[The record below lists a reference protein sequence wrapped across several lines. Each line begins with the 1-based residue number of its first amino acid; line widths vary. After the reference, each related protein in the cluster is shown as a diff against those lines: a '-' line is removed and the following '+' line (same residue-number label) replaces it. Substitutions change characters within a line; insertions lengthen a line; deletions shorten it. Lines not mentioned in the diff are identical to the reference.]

1 MTEGIDTIT
10 RPVLEVSDLKVRF
23 PASRDWLGRPTS
35 HVHAVNGVTLEVRG
49 GRSLGIVGE
58 SGCGKSTLA
67 QAIIGLAPYEQ
78 GRVTIDGQDLQAT
91 QGKQK
96 RDLRQKMQ
104 IVFQD
109 PQSSLDRRLPVWR
122 LISEPLHIRGGHSN
136 AELHAKAEQLAAA
149 VGLRPEH
156 LDRLPH
162 EFSGGQRQR
171 IAIARAISTD
181 PDLMVLDEPT
191 SALDVSVQAQIVN
204 LLLKLQRERGLTYLL
219 ISHDVAL
226 VRHFCDD
233 VAVMYLG
240 QIVES
245 GPADEVLGN
254 PRHPYLKRFWP
265 QLRVSQAPCRP
276 LPRCG
281 SGSFQTTA
289 NCRPVASTGN
299 DAPRLLLA
307 ARHRRFSTASAMA
320 RARRGVIWPRVET
333 QTSAIGRSAFRP
345 HGRRMAVR

>member
-1 MTEGIDTIT
+1 MLERADAAVQ
-10 RPVLEVSDLKVRF
+10 PVLEVTDLHVRF
-23 PASRDWLGRPTS
+23 PGSRNWLGRTTS
-35 HVHAVNGVTLEVRG
+35 YVHAVNGVSLSVRPG
-49 GRSLGIVGE
+49 KSLGIVGE

-67 QAIIGLAPYEQ
+67 QAIIGLVDYSQGKIAIDSQDFQTVQ
-78 GRVTIDGQDLQAT
+78 GR
-91 QGKQK
+91 QK
-96 RDLRQKMQ
+96 RELRQKMQ

-122 LISEPLHIRGGHSN
+122 LISEPLHIRGGYSK
-136 AELHAKAEQLAAA
+136 AELHAKAEELAVS

-191 SALDVSVQAQIVN
+191 SALDVSVQAQIIN
-204 LLLKLQRERGLTYLL
+204 LLLKLQRERGLAYLM

-240 QIVES
+240 EIVET
-245 GPADEVLGN
+245 GPAEDVLNN
-254 PRHPYLKRFWP
+254 PRHPYT
-265 QLRVSQAPCRP
+265 
-276 LPRCG
+276 
-281 SGSFQTTA
+281 QT
-289 NCRPVASTGN
+289 
-299 DAPRLLLA
+299 LLA
-307 ARHRRFSTASAMA
+307 AVPSFANPLPTIAEVRLGELPNNRRLPSSCFYMQRCGKVAA
-320 RARRGVIWPRVET
+320 GCE
-333 QTSAIGRSAFRP
+333 
-345 HGRRMAVR
+345 VRQALLPVDAGPSQVRCHLAQG

>member
-1 MTEGIDTIT
+1 MTEGFDTIVP
-10 RPVLEVSDLKVRF
+10 PVLAVSDLTVRF
-23 PASRDWLGRPTS
+23 PASRDWLGRATS
-35 HVHAVNGVTLEVRG
+35 HVHAVNGVSLQVRG
-49 GRSLGIVGE
+49 GGSLGIVGE

-67 QAIIGLAPYEQ
+67 QAIIGLAPYEK
-78 GRVTIDGQDLQAT
+78 GSVAIDGQDFQAA
-91 QGKQK
+91 QGRQK

-136 AELHAKAEQLAAA
+136 AELHAKAEQLAVA

-171 IAIARAISTD
+171 IAIARAMSTD
-181 PDLMVLDEPT
+181 PGLMVLDEPT

-245 GPADEVLGN
+245 GPADAVLGN
-254 PRHPYLKRFWP
+254 PRHPYTQTL
-265 QLRVSQAPCRP
+265 LASAPSFKTP
-276 LPRCG
+276 LPTLAELRIGELPNNRKLPTGCFYRERCG
-281 SGSFQTTA
+281 KA
-289 NCRPVASTGN
+289 VTGCE
-299 DAPRLLLA
+299 APQVLQRLGDGARQARCHLA
-307 ARHRRFSTASAMA
+307 Q
-320 RARRGVIWPRVET
+320 G
-333 QTSAIGRSAFRP
+333 
-345 HGRRMAVR
+345 

>member
-1 MTEGIDTIT
+1 MLERAEMIVH
-10 RPVLEVSDLKVRF
+10 PVLEVTELHVRF
-23 PASRDWLGRPTS
+23 PASRNWLGRATS
-35 HVHAVNGVTLEVRG
+35 HVHAVNGVSLSVRPG
-49 GRSLGIVGE
+49 KSLGIVGE
-58 SGCGKSTLA
+58 SGCGKTTLA
-67 QAIIGLAPYEQ
+67 QAIIGLVDYNEGKVAIDNQDFKAAQ
-78 GRVTIDGQDLQAT
+78 GR
-91 QGKQK
+91 QK

-122 LISEPLHIRGGHSN
+122 LITEPLHIRGGLSKT
-136 AELHAKAEQLAAA
+136 ELHARAAELAVA

-191 SALDVSVQAQIVN
+191 SALDVSVQAQIIN
-204 LLLKLQRERGLTYLL
+204 LLLKLQRERGLTYLM

-240 QIVES
+240 EIVES
-245 GPADEVLGN
+245 GPSEEVLRD
-254 PRHPYLKRFWP
+254 PQHPYT
-265 QLRVSQAPCRP
+265 
-276 LPRCG
+276 
-281 SGSFQTTA
+281 QT
-289 NCRPVASTGN
+289 
-299 DAPRLLLA
+299 LLA
-307 ARHRRFSTASAMA
+307 AVPSFASPLPEIAEVRLGELPNNRRLPTGCFYKQRCAKAVAGCEA
-320 RARRGVIWPRVET
+320 RQALLPVDAGLH
-333 QTSAIGRSAFRP
+333 Q
-345 HGRRMAVR
+345 VRCHVAKR

>member
-1 MTEGIDTIT
+1 MIAGVETMA
-10 RPVLEVSDLKVRF
+10 RPVLEVSDLHVRF

-35 HVHAVNGVTLEVRG
+35 HVHAVNGVTLRVRAG
-49 GRSLGIVGE
+49 KSLGIVGE

-78 GRVTIDGQDLQAT
+78 GRVAIDGQDFQAA
-91 QGKQK
+91 QGREK
-96 RDLRQKMQ
+96 RQLRQKMQ

-109 PQSSLDRRLPVWR
+109 PQASLDRRLPVWR
-122 LISEPLHIRGGHSN
+122 LISEPLHIRGGHSK

-191 SALDVSVQAQIVN
+191 SALDVSVQAQIIN

-245 GPADEVLGN
+245 GPADEVLRH
-254 PRHPYLKRFWP
+254 PRHPYT
-265 QLRVSQAPCRP
+265 
-276 LPRCG
+276 
-281 SGSFQTTA
+281 QT
-289 NCRPVASTGN
+289 
-299 DAPRLLLA
+299 LLA
-307 ARHRRFSTASAMA
+307 AAPSFASPLPTIAEVRTGELPNNRRLPTGCFYKERCGKAAAGCEAPQLLQRLGEGTRCA
-320 RARRGVIWPRVET
+320 RCHLAQG
-333 QTSAIGRSAFRP
+333 
-345 HGRRMAVR
+345 

>member
-1 MTEGIDTIT
+1 MIEGVGIMT
-10 RPVLEVSDLKVRF
+10 RPVLEVSDLHVRF
-23 PASRDWLGRPTS
+23 PASRNWLGRPTS
-35 HVHAVNGVTLEVRG
+35 FVHAVNGVTLEVRAG
-49 GRSLGIVGE
+49 KSLGIVGE

-67 QAIIGLAPYEQ
+67 QAIIGLAPYEE
-78 GRVTIDGQDLQAT
+78 GRVAIDGEDFQKA

-96 RDLRQKMQ
+96 RALRQKMQ

-122 LISEPLHIRGGHSN
+122 LISEPLHIRGGHSR
-136 AELHAKAEQLAAA
+136 AELHDKAEELAVA

-181 PDLMVLDEPT
+181 PELMVLDEPT
-191 SALDVSVQAQIVN
+191 SALDVSVQAQIIN

-245 GPADEVLGN
+245 GPADAVLRN
-254 PRHPYLKRFWP
+254 PRHPYT
-265 QLRVSQAPCRP
+265 
-276 LPRCG
+276 
-281 SGSFQTTA
+281 QT
-289 NCRPVASTGN
+289 
-299 DAPRLLLA
+299 LLA
-307 ARHRRFSTASAMA
+307 AAPSFESPLPDIAQVRAGELPNNRNLPDGCFYKQRCDRVGGGCEAGQVLRRLSES
-320 RARRGVIWPRVET
+320 ARRVRCHLA
-333 QTSAIGRSAFRP
+333 QT
-345 HGRRMAVR
+345 

>member
-1 MTEGIDTIT
+1 MTEGVDTIA
-10 RPVLEVSDLKVRF
+10 RPVLEVSDLNVRF

-35 HVHAVNGVTLEVRG
+35 HVHAVNGVTLQVRG
-49 GRSLGIVGE
+49 GGSLGIVGE

-67 QAIIGLAPYEQ
+67 QAIIGLAPYEK
-78 GRVTIDGQDLQAT
+78 GRVAIDGEDLQAA
-91 QGKQK
+91 QGRQK
-96 RDLRQKMQ
+96 RELRQKMQ

-136 AELHAKAEQLAAA
+136 AELHAKAGQLAVA

-254 PRHPYLKRFWP
+254 PRHPYTQTL
-265 QLRVSQAPCRP
+265 LASAPSFASP
-276 LPRCG
+276 LPTIAEVRMGELPNNRKLPAGCFYKERCG
-281 SGSFQTTA
+281 KAAAG
-289 NCRPVASTGN
+289 CE
-299 DAPRLLLA
+299 APQVLQRLSDG
-307 ARHRRFSTASAMA
+307 ARHA
-320 RARRGVIWPRVET
+320 RCHLAQG
-333 QTSAIGRSAFRP
+333 
-345 HGRRMAVR
+345 

>member
-1 MTEGIDTIT
+1 MTERVHTIT
-10 RPVLEVSDLKVRF
+10 RPVLEVSDLNVRF

-35 HVHAVNGVTLEVRG
+35 HVHAVNGVTLQVRG

-78 GRVTIDGQDLQAT
+78 GRVAIDGQDFQTA
-91 QGKQK
+91 QGRQK

-181 PDLMVLDEPT
+181 PDLLVLDEPT

-254 PRHPYLKRFWP
+254 PRHPYTQTL
-265 QLRVSQAPCRP
+265 LASAPSFETP
-276 LPRCG
+276 LPTLAELRIGELPNNRKLPTGCFYRERC
-281 SGSFQTTA
+281 A
-289 NCRPVASTGN
+289 KAVAGCE
-299 DAPRLLLA
+299 APQVLQRL
-307 ARHRRFSTASAMA
+307 
-320 RARRGVIWPRVET
+320 GD
-333 QTSAIGRSAFRP
+333 
-345 HGRRMAVR
+345 GRRQARCHLAQG

>member
-1 MTEGIDTIT
+1 MIA
-10 RPVLEVSDLKVRF
+10 RPVLEVSDLNVRF
-23 PASRDWLGRPTS
+23 PASRDWLGRPNS
-35 HVHAVNGVTLEVRG
+35 HVHAVNGVSLQVRRG
-49 GRSLGIVGE
+49 GSLGIVGE

-67 QAIIGLAPYEQ
+67 QAIIGLAPYEK
-78 GRVTIDGQDLQAT
+78 GRVAIAGQDLQAA

-96 RDLRQKMQ
+96 RELRQKMQ

-122 LISEPLHIRGGHSN
+122 LISEPLHIRGGHSS

-171 IAIARAISTD
+171 IAIARAMSTD

-245 GPADEVLGN
+245 GPADAVLGN
-254 PRHPYLKRFWP
+254 PRHPYTQTL
-265 QLRVSQAPCRP
+265 LASAPSFETP
-276 LPRCG
+276 LPTLAEVRIGELPNNRKLPTGCFYRERCSKAAG
-281 SGSFQTTA
+281 G
-289 NCRPVASTGN
+289 CE
-299 DAPRLLLA
+299 APQGLRRLDDGARQARCHLA
-307 ARHRRFSTASAMA
+307 Q
-320 RARRGVIWPRVET
+320 G
-333 QTSAIGRSAFRP
+333 
-345 HGRRMAVR
+345 

>member
-1 MTEGIDTIT
+1 MTEGVETMG
-10 RPVLEVSDLKVRF
+10 RPVLEVSDLHVRF
-23 PASRDWLGRPTS
+23 PTSRNWLGRPTS
-35 HVHAVNGVTLEVRG
+35 FVHAVNGVALRVRA

-67 QAIIGLAPYEQ
+67 QAIIGLAAYEQ
-78 GRVTIDGQDLQAT
+78 GRVAIDGQDFQAA

-96 RDLRQKMQ
+96 RELRQKMQ

-122 LISEPLHIRGGHSN
+122 LISEPLHIRGEHSN
-136 AELHAKAEQLAAA
+136 AELHAKAEQLAVS

-181 PDLMVLDEPT
+181 PELMVLDEPT
-191 SALDVSVQAQIVN
+191 SALDVSVQAQIIN

-245 GPADEVLGN
+245 GPADEVLRN
-254 PRHPYLKRFWP
+254 PQHPYT
-265 QLRVSQAPCRP
+265 
-276 LPRCG
+276 
-281 SGSFQTTA
+281 QT
-289 NCRPVASTGN
+289 
-299 DAPRLLLA
+299 LLA
-307 ARHRRFSTASAMA
+307 AAPSFESPLPTIAEARTGELPNNRRLPAGCFYKERCGKAASGCETRQPLQRAGDGPRHIRCHLAL
-320 RARRGVIWPRVET
+320 GN
-333 QTSAIGRSAFRP
+333 
-345 HGRRMAVR
+345 

>member
-1 MTEGIDTIT
+1 MTEGADTIA
-10 RPVLEVSDLKVRF
+10 RPVLEVSDLNVRF

-35 HVHAVNGVTLEVRG
+35 HVHAVNGVTLQVRRG
-49 GRSLGIVGE
+49 GSLGIVGE

-67 QAIIGLAPYEQ
+67 QAIIGLAPYEK
-78 GRVTIDGQDLQAT
+78 GSVAIDGQDLRAA
-91 QGKQK
+91 QGRQK
-96 RDLRQKMQ
+96 RELRQKMQ

-136 AELHAKAEQLAAA
+136 AELHAKAEQLAVA

-171 IAIARAISTD
+171 IAIARAMSTN

-240 QIVES
+240 QIVECGS
-245 GPADEVLGN
+245 AEAVLGN
-254 PRHPYLKRFWP
+254 PRHPYTQTL
-265 QLRVSQAPCRP
+265 LASAPSFETP
-276 LPRCG
+276 LPTLSEVRIGELPNNRKLPSGCFYRERCG
-281 SGSFQTTA
+281 AAAAG
-289 NCRPVASTGN
+289 CE
-299 DAPRLLLA
+299 APQGLRRLGDG
-307 ARHRRFSTASAMA
+307 ARHA
-320 RARRGVIWPRVET
+320 RCHLAPG
-333 QTSAIGRSAFRP
+333 
-345 HGRRMAVR
+345 

>member
-1 MTEGIDTIT
+1 MTEGVDTFT
-10 RPVLEVSDLKVRF
+10 RPVLEVFDLHVRF
-23 PASRDWLGRPTS
+23 PASRNWLGRPTS
-35 HVHAVNGVTLEVRG
+35 HVHAVNGVTLTVRA

-67 QAIIGLAPYEQ
+67 QAIIGLAPYEV
-78 GRVTIDGQDLQAT
+78 GKVKIDGEDFQAA

-96 RDLRQKMQ
+96 RVLRQKMQ

-122 LISEPLHIRGGHSN
+122 LISEPLHVRGGHTR
-136 AELHAKAEQLAAA
+136 AELYEKAEELAVA

-191 SALDVSVQAQIVN
+191 SALDVSVQAQIIN

-245 GPADEVLGN
+245 GPAEEVLRN
-254 PRHPYLKRFWP
+254 PCHPYT
-265 QLRVSQAPCRP
+265 
-276 LPRCG
+276 
-281 SGSFQTTA
+281 QT
-289 NCRPVASTGN
+289 
-299 DAPRLLLA
+299 LLA
-307 ARHRRFSTASAMA
+307 AAPSFESPLPDIAQVRAGELPNNRSLPDGCFYRQRCDRISGGCEVGQALRRLADNTRQVRCHLA
-320 RARRGVIWPRVET
+320 
-333 QTSAIGRSAFRP
+333 QT
-345 HGRRMAVR
+345 

>member
-1 MTEGIDTIT
+1 MMNGVDTIAH
-10 RPVLEVSDLKVRF
+10 PVLEVSDLNVRF

-35 HVHAVNGVTLEVRG
+35 HVHAVNGVSLQVRG

-67 QAIIGLAPYEQ
+67 QAIIGLASYQQ
-78 GRVTIDGQDLQAT
+78 GSVAIDGQDLQAA

-136 AELHAKAEQLAAA
+136 AELHAKAEQLAVA

-171 IAIARAISTD
+171 IAIARAMSTD

-254 PRHPYLKRFWP
+254 PRHPYTQTL
-265 QLRVSQAPCRP
+265 LASAPSFETP
-276 LPRCG
+276 LPTLAEVRIGELPNNRKLPTGCFYRERCG
-281 SGSFQTTA
+281 KA
-289 NCRPVASTGN
+289 ATGCK
-299 DAPRLLLA
+299 APQDLRRLGDGARQARCHLA
-307 ARHRRFSTASAMA
+307 K
-320 RARRGVIWPRVET
+320 G
-333 QTSAIGRSAFRP
+333 
-345 HGRRMAVR
+345 

>member
-1 MTEGIDTIT
+1 MTKGVHTAA
-10 RPVLEVSDLKVRF
+10 RPILEVSDLHVRF
-23 PASRDWLGRPTS
+23 PASRNWLGRPTS
-35 HVHAVNGVTLEVRG
+35 HVHAVNGVNLVVRA

-78 GRVTIDGQDLQAT
+78 GRVTIDGQDFQAT
-91 QGKQK
+91 QGREK
-96 RDLRQKMQ
+96 RALRQKMQ

-122 LISEPLHIRGGHSN
+122 LISEPLHIRGGCSK
-136 AELHAKAEQLAAA
+136 AELHAKAEQLAVS
-149 VGLRPEH
+149 VGLRPEQ

-181 PDLMVLDEPT
+181 PDLLVLDEPT
-191 SALDVSVQAQIVN
+191 SALDVSVQAQIIN
-204 LLLKLQRERGLTYLL
+204 LLLRLQRERGLSYLM

-240 QIVES
+240 QIVEA
-245 GPADEVLGN
+245 GPAEEVLRY
-254 PRHPYLKRFWP
+254 PRHPYT
-265 QLRVSQAPCRP
+265 
-276 LPRCG
+276 
-281 SGSFQTTA
+281 QT
-289 NCRPVASTGN
+289 
-299 DAPRLLLA
+299 LLA
-307 ARHRRFSTASAMA
+307 AAPSFETPLPTIAEVRTGELPNNRRLPASCFYKERCGHAAAGCEVRQVLQRAEDGARHIRCHLAL
-320 RARRGVIWPRVET
+320 G
-333 QTSAIGRSAFRP
+333 
-345 HGRRMAVR
+345 

>member
-1 MTEGIDTIT
+1 MTEGVDTIG
-10 RPVLEVSDLKVRF
+10 RPVLEVCDLNVRF

-35 HVHAVNGVTLEVRG
+35 HVHAVNGVTLSVRG
-49 GRSLGIVGE
+49 GGSLGIVGE

-78 GRVTIDGQDLQAT
+78 GRVAIDGQDLQAAK
-91 QGKQK
+91 GRQK

-122 LISEPLHIRGGHSN
+122 LISEPLHIRGGHST

-254 PRHPYLKRFWP
+254 PCHPYTQTL
-265 QLRVSQAPCRP
+265 LASAPSFASP
-276 LPRCG
+276 LPTLAEVRIGELPNNRKLPTGCFYRERCG
-281 SGSFQTTA
+281 MAAAGCEVPQ
-289 NCRPVASTGN
+289 VLH
-299 DAPRLLLA
+299 RLGDG
-307 ARHRRFSTASAMA
+307 ARHA
-320 RARRGVIWPRVET
+320 RCHLAQG
-333 QTSAIGRSAFRP
+333 
-345 HGRRMAVR
+345 

>member
-1 MTEGIDTIT
+1 MLERTEAMAQ
-10 RPVLEVSDLKVRF
+10 PVLEVTDLHVRF
-23 PASRDWLGRPTS
+23 PASRNWLGRATS
-35 HVHAVNGVTLEVRG
+35 HVHAVNGVSLAVRPG
-49 GRSLGIVGE
+49 KSLGIVGE
-58 SGCGKSTLA
+58 SGCGKTTLA
-67 QAIIGLAPYEQ
+67 QAIIGLVDYNEGRVAIDSQDFKAAQ
-78 GRVTIDGQDLQAT
+78 GR
-91 QGKQK
+91 QK

-122 LISEPLHIRGGHSN
+122 LISEPLHIRGGLSK
-136 AELHAKAEQLAAA
+136 ADLHAKAAELAVA

-191 SALDVSVQAQIVN
+191 SALDVSVQAQIIN
-204 LLLKLQRERGLTYLL
+204 LLLKLQRERGLTYLM

-240 QIVES
+240 EIVES
-245 GPADEVLGN
+245 GPSEEVLQN
-254 PRHPYLKRFWP
+254 PRHPYT
-265 QLRVSQAPCRP
+265 
-276 LPRCG
+276 
-281 SGSFQTTA
+281 QT
-289 NCRPVASTGN
+289 
-299 DAPRLLLA
+299 LLA
-307 ARHRRFSTASAMA
+307 AVPSFASPLPEIAEVRLGELPNNRRLPTGCFYKQRCAKVAA
-320 RARRGVIWPRVET
+320 GCD
-333 QTSAIGRSAFRP
+333 
-345 HGRRMAVR
+345 VRQALLPIDAGLHQVRCHVAKR

>member
-1 MTEGIDTIT
+1 MTKAVDILT
-10 RPVLEVSDLKVRF
+10 RPVLEVSDLHVRF
-23 PASRDWLGRPTS
+23 PASRNWLGRPTS
-35 HVHAVNGVTLEVRG
+35 HVHAVNGVTLTVSAG
-49 GRSLGIVGE
+49 KSLGIVGE

-67 QAIIGLAPYEQ
+67 QAIIGLAPYGE
-78 GRVTIDGQDLQAT
+78 GRVAIDGEDFQKAE
-91 QGKQK
+91 GKRK
-96 RDLRQKMQ
+96 RALRQKMQ

-122 LISEPLHIRGGHSN
+122 LISEPLHIRGGHSR
-136 AELHAKAEQLAAA
+136 AELRAKAEELAVA

-181 PDLMVLDEPT
+181 PELMVLDEPT
-191 SALDVSVQAQIVN
+191 SALDVSVQAQIIN

-245 GPADEVLGN
+245 GPADAVLSN
-254 PRHPYLKRFWP
+254 PRHPYT
-265 QLRVSQAPCRP
+265 
-276 LPRCG
+276 
-281 SGSFQTTA
+281 QT
-289 NCRPVASTGN
+289 
-299 DAPRLLLA
+299 LLA
-307 ARHRRFSTASAMA
+307 AAPSFESPLPDIAQVRAGELPNNRNLPDGCFYRQRCDRIGGGCEVGQVLRRLSESARHVRCHLA
-320 RARRGVIWPRVET
+320 
-333 QTSAIGRSAFRP
+333 QT
-345 HGRRMAVR
+345 